1 MFTRYARTGGR
12 VTLLRHGTVMPA
24 HALRLSRAAPRVHLQ
39 HCRRW
44 VKDYPIFLPPR
55 SLAQAAFIEALKRPG
70 VGRRRRTGVQIRS
83 LARARMRHR
92 QGHVQDGKLVIGS
105 TLAS

>member
-1 MFTRYARTGGR
+1 MFTRYACTGGR
-12 VTLLRHGTVMPA
+12 VTLRHGAVMHA

-39 HCRRW
+39 RCRQGD
-44 VKDYPIFLPPR
+44 KNYPIFLPPR

-70 VGRRRRTGVQIRS
+70 VGRRRRTGVQIQS
-83 LARARMRHR
+83 LARACMRHR
-92 QGHVQDGKLVIGS
+92 QGHAQDGKLIIGS